1 MQMPTDNSFTI
12 LDLESIYRKVKYYFV
27 YGLPLDDNILIKKL
41 KWYSEDKIPQFEK
54 NRLQSPT
61 EQEFAKMEKF
71 ISVIN
76 SHDFYV
82 KADKELQ
89 GSFGKRHYIEKKT
102 YEIGQ
107 ELWQN
112 YLYTLYD
119 RGIDREYGEV
129 IAVERKKLR
138 SMKWLCNKL
147 INSNLGYLGSL
158 VWELSEIP
166 EQQCNAEKVDREDA
180 IEEGSLRA
188 AYKEMKTLSVL
199 EEDSIGRLRV
209 YKKSEVDHLCEF
221 ISSRTQIISAI
232 SFLDKFVPLSVL
244 GYLLRQRIMK
254 EDRKFEPFPIIIRG
268 LSPFIGLRYE
278 NIYRSV
284 KAASEKVSIKIGDK
298 KIYEPEIW
306 VSGQSFI
313 AKNEDIYI
321 SESKERQLKNEDE
334 GGIYQIEVYF
344 FWNSDTEYIEKR
356 ICECWIPIKTFY
368 EKEIK
373 LDYESPYYTNMR
385 KRKWNVQKATYHIPK
400 SDWPEFERWCDS
412 FGDFAVVLN
421 DKVKI
426 KTEIKNEIMEL
437 RDMPLIELEGKSL
450 GRKVIKDWKL
460 LSRYNSMAA
469 DKQLKTYPTKAE
481 WGWLAFVLEKFPN
494 FTKIFLSN
502 DVYVELKQMVEKL
515 VDGDNIFFKDGCG
528 GESWFDGQIYDIEST
543 AQAEKYRRILD
554 DIRNKRCCRSSSEKT
569 GIHHSIPY
577 VLDMNYNAFTRKAVN
592 EPFKIMVYDLEEKRS
607 CAVNYGDFYTTNE
620 GQRIIKEDLFS
631 LSERYYYICAYSVR
645 LEWNDSKKEG
655 KKSVSTQF
663 KKAYET
669 FRKSIR
675 QMDKRIRSQMEKM
688 FLNSFQFIYQY
699 LGEDETGLSKNEAEC
714 ETNGVPLFQN
724 KEIIYKTLILK
735 KMAKHTE
742 ILANGDFNQAL
753 LRIAEEDIKD
763 FIVGAGKFN
772 IRKDKKEK
780 AEVDIFCEKY
790 HFKDDVQKTG
800 EILTQNEAVFC
811 NELKK
816 CIAKFRLKPGCFTEK
831 NLDIL
836 YDYFREFHCFG
847 QYKEEAGKDEV
858 LFSVEY
864 PRFEFRRVHQIL
876 LALTSMI
883 DFDTVWPEETKKVLQ
898 KRLKGKE
905 KNRKE
910 LEKILSGAERD
921 GEAYTGEER

>member
-1 MQMPTDNSFTI
+1 MADYFY
-12 LDLESIYRKVKYYFV
+12 LGDLEKKYVYIKYFFVYELPFAKEIIQKLYSKGNQEFRKIWKILEENVDQITDDFVEASKDLAGTKVKRGYVPKNV
-27 YGLPLDDNILIKKL
+27 Y
-41 KWYSEDKIPQFEK
+41 E
-54 NRLQSPT
+54 R
-61 EQEFAKMEKF
+61 
-71 ISVIN
+71 
-76 SHDFYV
+76 
-82 KADKELQ
+82 
-89 GSFGKRHYIEKKT
+89 
-102 YEIGQ
+102 GQ

-112 YLYTLYD
+112 YLYTLRDKGKGYKNQTS
-119 RGIDREYGEV
+119 RAFEKRIRLYTYTKKLWEKLREYGSITGSGNE
-129 IAVERKKLR
+129 ILLEFPDLANFNETSTLKERDEEEENIHKAYEEIK
-138 SMKWLCNKL
+138 
-147 INSNLGYLGSL
+147 NSG
-158 VWELSEIP
+158 I
-166 EQQCNAEKVDREDA
+166 
-180 IEEGSLRA
+180 
-188 AYKEMKTLSVL
+188 L
-199 EEDSIGRLRV
+199 EERGKRLQV
-209 YKKSEVDHLCEF
+209 FKWEAMEDLVKF
-221 ISSRTQIISAI
+221 ICSKTKILEML
-232 SFLDKFVPLSVL
+232 SFFDKFMPLSVFGFL
-244 GYLLRQRIMK
+244 I
-254 EDRKFEPFPIIIRG
+254 RKRLQKNSEPVPIIVRG
-268 LSPFIGLRYE
+268 LSPFLGFQYE
-278 NIYRSV
+278 NIYRSII
-284 KAASEKVSIKIGDK
+284 AASEKVEIAIGDR
-298 KIYEPEIW
+298 KISKPELW
-306 VSGQSFI
+306 VGGKSFI
-313 AKNEDIYI
+313 SRNETIYI
-321 SESKERQLKNEDE
+321 GEQNSRIDNEKNSGRIIEAEICFLCNNKTPYIEERIKEMWIPRDVGKRGIEIKYDSPYYREANEDE
-334 GGIYQIEVYF
+334 WIIHRKKYCVPEAE
-344 FWNSDTEYIEKR
+344 WTEFI
-356 ICECWIPIKTFY
+356 
-368 EKEIK
+368 
-373 LDYESPYYTNMR
+373 
-385 KRKWNVQKATYHIPK
+385 
-400 SDWPEFERWCDS
+400 RWCDS
-412 FGDFAVVLN
+412 FGDFAILLEN
-421 DKVKI
+421 EGPYE
-426 KTEIKNEIMEL
+426 EINAEIEKL
-437 RDMPLIELEGKSL
+437 PIMPLIKLPDKNLNGKDIREKELFSK
-450 GRKVIKDWKL
+450 
-460 LSRYNSMAA
+460 YNSLASEK
-469 DKQLKTYPTKAE
+469 DLITYPTKAE
-481 WGWLAFVLEKFPN
+481 CGWLAFVLEKFPK
-494 FTKIFLSN
+494 FVQIFLTQQ
-502 DVYVELKQMVEKL
+502 VFEELKEK
-515 VDGDNIFFKDGCG
+515 VDKIIQGDNIFFKDGCG
-528 GESWFDGQIYDIEST
+528 GESWFDGQIYDIE
-543 AQAEKYRRILD
+543 APDQAEKYRRILD
-554 DIRNKRCCRSSSEKT
+554 DIRNKRCCRSNSEKT
-569 GIHHSIPY
+569 GIHYSIPY

-592 EPFKIMVYDLEEKRS
+592 EPFKIMVYDLKEKRS
-607 CAVNYGDFYTTNE
+607 CAVNYGSFYTTNE
-620 GQRIIKEDLFS
+620 GKQIIKEDLFP

-645 LEWNDSKKEG
+645 LEWRDSKAEG

-742 ILANGDFNQAL
+742 MLANGDFNQAL

>member
-1 MQMPTDNSFTI
+1 MPTDNSFTI
-12 LDLESIYRKVKYYFV
+12 LDLESVYRKVKYYFI
-27 YGLPLDDNILIKKL
+27 YGFPLDDNILIRKLGWYSPDKIQKL
-41 KWYSEDKIPQFEK
+41 KK

-71 ISVIN
+71 ISAIN

-119 RGIDREYGEV
+119 RGIDRKYGEV

-158 VWELSEIP
+158 VRELSEIP
-166 EQQCNAEKVDREDA
+166 EQLCNAEKVDREAA

-188 AYKEMKTLSVL
+188 AYKEMKTLSIL
-199 EEDSIGRLRV
+199 EEDSNGRLRV

-221 ISSRTQIISAI
+221 ISSRTQIVSAI

-254 EDRKFEPFPIIIRG
+254 EDRKFEPLPIIIRG

-421 DKVKI
+421 N
-426 KTEIKNEIMEL
+426 KTEL
-437 RDMPLIELEGKSL
+437 SALPLIELDEKSS
-450 GRKVIKDWKL
+450 GRKVIKDWEL
-460 LSRYNSMAA
+460 LSRYNSLAA
-469 DKQLKTYPTKAE
+469 DSQLKTYPTKAE

-494 FTKIFLSN
+494 FAKIFLS
-502 DVYVELKQMVEKL
+502 DDDYVELKRMVKEL
-515 VDGDNIFFKDGCG
+515 VDGDNIFFKDGRR
-528 GESWFDGQIYDIEST
+528 GESWFEGQIYDIDT
-543 AQAEKYRRILD
+543 LAQAKKYRRILD
-554 DIRNKRCCRSSSEKT
+554 DIRNKRCCQSKSERT
-569 GIHHSIPY
+569 GVHYSIPY
-577 VLDMNYNAFTRKAVN
+577 VLDMNYTAFTRKAVN
-592 EPFKIMVYDLEEKRS
+592 EPFVIMVYDLKEKRS
-607 CAVNYGDFYTTNE
+607 CAVQYKDFYTTD
-620 GQRIIKEDLFS
+620 GGRKEVQENLFT
-631 LSERYYYICAYSVR
+631 LCERYYYLCAYCVR
-645 LEWNDSKKEG
+645 LQWKTDNKNEERERNYAAEFVDAFE
-655 KKSVSTQF
+655 TF
-663 KKAYET
+663 KKAV
-669 FRKSIR
+669 KK
-675 QMDKRIRSQMEKM
+675 MDELLRTEMENV
-688 FLNSFQFIYQY
+688 LTNSFRYMYQY
-699 LGEDETGLSKNEAEC
+699 AVQNGQDKSVNDREREV
-714 ETNGVPLFQN
+714 NGVALFQDV
-724 KEIIYKTLILK
+724 EFFYKSRILK
-735 KMAKHTE
+735 KMTSK
-742 ILANGDFNQAL
+742 
-753 LRIAEEDIKD
+753 LRRLKQKKFQEDLMAIPEEDIKD
-763 FIVGAGKFN
+763 FIVGTGRFDS
-772 IRKDKKEK
+772 RLEKDKSDGKSQIEIFREK
-780 AEVDIFCEKY
+780 FGLTLK
-790 HFKDDVQKTG
+790 KDETFA
-800 EILTQNEAVFC
+800 QNEAVFC

-816 CIAKFRLKPGCFTEK
+816 CIVKFRLKKGCFTEK

-898 KRLKGKE
+898 KRLEGKE

-910 LEKILSGAERD
+910 LVKILSGAERD

>member
-27 YGLPLDDNILIKKL
+27 YGFPLDDNILIKKL

-71 ISVIN
+71 VNVIEC
-76 SHDFYV
+76 HDFYV
-82 KADKELQ
+82 KADKEFQ

-119 RGIDREYGEV
+119 RGTDRKYGKV
-129 IAVERKKLR
+129 IAAEGKKLR
-138 SMKWLCNKL
+138 SMKWLWSKL
-147 INSNLGYLGSL
+147 INSNSGYLRSL
-158 VWELSEIP
+158 EWELSEIL
-166 EQQCNAEKVDREDA
+166 EQLCSAEKADREAD
-180 IEEGSLRA
+180 IKVDSLQA
-188 AYKEMKTLSVL
+188 AYEELKTLSVL
-199 EEDSIGRLRV
+199 EEDSYGRLRV
-209 YKKSEVDHLCEF
+209 YKRSEIDHLCEF

-232 SFLDKFVPLSVL
+232 SFLDKFIPLSVL
-244 GYLLRQRIMK
+244 GYLLRQRIIK
-254 EDRKFEPFPIIIRG
+254 EDGKLEPLPIIIRG

-284 KAASEKVSIKIGDK
+284 KAAAEKVPIKIGDK

-313 AKNEDIYI
+313 ARNEDIYI
-321 SESKERQLKNEDE
+321 SESRERQLKAENE
-334 GGIYQIEVYF
+334 GSIYQIEVYF

-356 ICECWIPIKTFY
+356 ICECWIPIKTFH

-373 LDYESPYYTNMR
+373 LDYESPYYTNT
-385 KRKWNVQKATYHIPK
+385 RKWNVKKATYHIPK
-400 SDWPEFERWCDS
+400 SEWSEFERWCDS
-412 FGDFAVVLN
+412 FGDFAVRFY
-421 DKVKI
+421 
-426 KTEIKNEIMEL
+426 KTEL
-437 RDMPLIELEGKSL
+437 SVLPLIELDKKSL
-450 GRKVIKDWKL
+450 RRKVIKDWEL
-460 LSRYNSMAA
+460 LSRYNSLAA
-469 DKQLKTYPTKAE
+469 DSQLKTYPTKAE
-481 WGWLAFVLEKFPN
+481 WGWLAFALEKFPN

-502 DVYVELKQMVEKL
+502 DVYEELKTIVEKL

-528 GESWFDGQIYDIEST
+528 GESWFDGQIYDIESID
-543 AQAEKYRRILD
+543 QARKYQRILD
-554 DIRNKRCCRSSSEKT
+554 DIRNRRCCRSSSEKT
-569 GIHHSIPY
+569 GIHYSIPY

-620 GQRIIKEDLFS
+620 GQRIIQEDLFS
-631 LSERYYYICAYSVR
+631 FSERYYYICAYNVR

-655 KKSVSTQF
+655 KKSVTSQF
-663 KKAYET
+663 KKAYKT
-669 FRKSIR
+669 FQKSITQMDKSIR
-675 QMDKRIRSQMEKM
+675 AQMEKV

-699 LGEDETGLSKNEAEC
+699 LTEDEAGVSKNEAERK
-714 ETNGVPLFQN
+714 TNGVPLFQN

-735 KMAKHTE
+735 KMVKYTE
-742 ILANGDFNQAL
+742 WLANEGFVKDL

-763 FIVGAGKFN
+763 FIVGSGRFDV
-772 IRKDKKEK
+772 RKDRKEK
-780 AEVDIFCEKY
+780 AEADRFCEKY
-790 HFKDDVQKTG
+790 NLKDDVQKTG
-800 EILTQNEAVFC
+800 QILTKNEAVFS

-816 CIAKFRLKPGCFTEK
+816 CIVKFRLKKGFFTEK

-836 YDYFREFHCFG
+836 YDYFREFHCYG
-847 QYKEEAGKDEV
+847 QYKEDDKEGRERDEV

-883 DFDTVWPEETKKVLQ
+883 DFDTVCPGETRNVLTQ
-898 KRLKGKE
+898 RLEGKE

-910 LEKILSGAERD
+910 LVKILSGAERD
-921 GEAYTGEER
+921 GKAYAGEER

>member
-1 MQMPTDNSFTI
+1 MPTDNSFTI
-12 LDLESIYRKVKYYFV
+12 LDLESVYRKVKYYFI
-27 YGLPLDDNILIKKL
+27 YGFPLDDNILIRKLGWYSPDKIQKL
-41 KWYSEDKIPQFEK
+41 KK

-71 ISVIN
+71 ISAIN

-119 RGIDREYGEV
+119 RGIDRKYGEV

-158 VWELSEIP
+158 VRELSEIP
-166 EQQCNAEKVDREDA
+166 EQLCNAEKVDREAA

-188 AYKEMKTLSVL
+188 AYKEMKTLSIL
-199 EEDSIGRLRV
+199 EEDSNGRLRV

-221 ISSRTQIISAI
+221 ISSRTQIVSAI

-254 EDRKFEPFPIIIRG
+254 EDRKFEPLPIIIRG

-421 DKVKI
+421 N
-426 KTEIKNEIMEL
+426 KTEL
-437 RDMPLIELEGKSL
+437 SALPLIELDEKSS
-450 GRKVIKDWKL
+450 GRKVIKDWEL
-460 LSRYNSMAA
+460 LSRYNSLAA
-469 DKQLKTYPTKAE
+469 DSQLKTYPTKAE

-494 FTKIFLSN
+494 FAKIFLS
-502 DVYVELKQMVEKL
+502 DDDYVELKRMVKEL
-515 VDGDNIFFKDGCG
+515 VDGDNIFFKDGRR
-528 GESWFDGQIYDIEST
+528 GESWFEGQIYDIDT
-543 AQAEKYRRILD
+543 LAQAKKYRRILD
-554 DIRNKRCCRSSSEKT
+554 DIRNKRCCQSKSERT
-569 GIHHSIPY
+569 GVHYSIPY
-577 VLDMNYNAFTRKAVN
+577 VLDMNYTAFTRKAVN
-592 EPFKIMVYDLEEKRS
+592 EPFVIMVYDLKEKRS
-607 CAVNYGDFYTTNE
+607 CAVQYKDFYTTD
-620 GQRIIKEDLFS
+620 GGRKEVQENLFT
-631 LSERYYYICAYSVR
+631 LCERYYYLCAYCVR
-645 LEWNDSKKEG
+645 LQWKTDNKNEERERNYAAEFVDAFE
-655 KKSVSTQF
+655 TF
-663 KKAYET
+663 KKAV
-669 FRKSIR
+669 KK
-675 QMDKRIRSQMEKM
+675 MDELLRTEMENV
-688 FLNSFQFIYQY
+688 LTNSFRYMYQY
-699 LGEDETGLSKNEAEC
+699 AVQNGQDKSVNDREREV
-714 ETNGVPLFQN
+714 NGVALFQDV
-724 KEIIYKTLILK
+724 EFFYKSRILK
-735 KMAKHTE
+735 KMTSK
-742 ILANGDFNQAL
+742 
-753 LRIAEEDIKD
+753 LRRLKQKKFQEDLMAIPEEDIKD
-763 FIVGAGKFN
+763 FIVGTGRFDS
-772 IRKDKKEK
+772 RLEKDKSDGKSQIEIFREK
-780 AEVDIFCEKY
+780 FGLTLK
-790 HFKDDVQKTG
+790 KDETFA
-800 EILTQNEAVFC
+800 QNEAVFC

-816 CIAKFRLKPGCFTEK
+816 CIVKFRLKKGWFTEK

-898 KRLKGKE
+898 KRLEGKE

-910 LEKILSGAERD
+910 LVKILSGAERD

>member
-158 VWELSEIP
+158 VRELSEIP

-221 ISSRTQIISAI
+221 ISSRTQIVSAI

-254 EDRKFEPFPIIIRG
+254 EDRKFEPLPIIIRG

-421 DKVKI
+421 N
-426 KTEIKNEIMEL
+426 KTEL
-437 RDMPLIELEGKSL
+437 SALPLIELDEKSS
-450 GRKVIKDWKL
+450 GRKVIKDWEL
-460 LSRYNSMAA
+460 LSRYNSLAA
-469 DKQLKTYPTKAE
+469 DSQLKTYPTKAE

-494 FTKIFLSN
+494 FAKIFLS
-502 DVYVELKQMVEKL
+502 DDDYVELKRMVKEL
-515 VDGDNIFFKDGCG
+515 VDGDNIFFKDGRR
-528 GESWFDGQIYDIEST
+528 GESWFDGQIYDIDT
-543 AQAEKYRRILD
+543 PAQAKKYRRILD
-554 DIRNKRCCRSSSEKT
+554 DIRNKRCCQSKSERT
-569 GIHHSIPY
+569 GVHYSIPY
-577 VLDMNYNAFTRKAVN
+577 VLDMNYTAFTRKAVN
-592 EPFKIMVYDLEEKRS
+592 EPFVIMVYDLKEKRS
-607 CAVNYGDFYTTNE
+607 CAVQYKDFYTTD
-620 GQRIIKEDLFS
+620 GGRKEVQENLFT
-631 LSERYYYICAYSVR
+631 LCERYYYLCAYCVR
-645 LEWNDSKKEG
+645 LQWKTDNKNEERERNYAAEFVDAFE
-655 KKSVSTQF
+655 TF
-663 KKAYET
+663 KKAV
-669 FRKSIR
+669 KK
-675 QMDKRIRSQMEKM
+675 MDELLRTEMENV
-688 FLNSFQFIYQY
+688 LTNSFRYMYQY
-699 LGEDETGLSKNEAEC
+699 AVQNGQDKSVNDREREV
-714 ETNGVPLFQN
+714 NGVALFQDV
-724 KEIIYKTLILK
+724 EFFYKSRILK
-735 KMAKHTE
+735 KMTSK
-742 ILANGDFNQAL
+742 
-753 LRIAEEDIKD
+753 LRRLKQKKFQEDLMAIPEEDIKD
-763 FIVGAGKFN
+763 FIVGTGRFDS
-772 IRKDKKEK
+772 RLEKDKSDGKSQIEIFREK
-780 AEVDIFCEKY
+780 FGLTLK
-790 HFKDDVQKTG
+790 KDETFA
-800 EILTQNEAVFC
+800 QNEAVFC

-836 YDYFREFHCFG
+836 YNYFREFHCFG

-910 LEKILSGAERD
+910 LVKILSGAERD

>member
-27 YGLPLDDNILIKKL
+27 YGFPLDDNILIKKL

-71 ISVIN
+71 LSVIN

-107 ELWQN
+107 EFWQN

-119 RGIDREYGEV
+119 RGIDRKYGEV

-138 SMKWLCNKL
+138 AMKWLCNKL

-158 VWELSEIP
+158 VRKLSEILD
-166 EQQCNAEKVDREDA
+166 QQCNAEKVDREAA

-199 EEDSIGRLRV
+199 EEDSNGRLRV

-221 ISSRTQIISAI
+221 ISSRTQIISVI

-254 EDRKFEPFPIIIRG
+254 EDRKLEPLPIIIRG
-268 LSPFIGLRYE
+268 LSPFVGLRYE

-298 KIYEPEIW
+298 KIYEPEIG

-313 AKNEDIYI
+313 ARNEDIYI
-321 SESKERQLKNEDE
+321 SESKERQLKAEDE
-334 GGIYQIEVYF
+334 GSIYQIEVYF

-356 ICECWIPIKTFY
+356 ICECWIPIKTLY
-368 EKEIK
+368 KKEIE
-373 LDYESPYYTNMR
+373 LDYESPYYTNTK
-385 KRKWNVQKATYHIPK
+385 KRKWNVQKATYHIPV
-400 SDWPEFERWCDS
+400 SEWAEFERWCDS
-412 FGDFAVVLN
+412 FGDFAVRLY
-421 DKVKI
+421 
-426 KTEIKNEIMEL
+426 KTEL
-437 RDMPLIELEGKSL
+437 PALPLIELDKKSL

-460 LSRYNSMAA
+460 LSRYNSLAA
-469 DKQLKTYPTKAE
+469 DSQLKTYPTKAE
-481 WGWLAFVLEKFPN
+481 WGWLAFALEKFPN

-502 DVYVELKQMVEKL
+502 DDYEELKTMVEEL
-515 VDGDNIFFKDGCG
+515 VDGDNIFFKDGCS
-528 GESWFDGQIYDIEST
+528 GESWFDGQIYDIDAP

-569 GIHHSIPY
+569 GIHYSIPY

-607 CAVNYGDFYTTNE
+607 CAVNYGSFYTTNE
-620 GQRIIKEDLFS
+620 GKRIIKEDLFP

-645 LEWNDSKKEG
+645 LEWKDSKARG
-655 KKSVSTQF
+655 KKSVFSQF
-663 KKAYET
+663 KKVYEK
-669 FRKSIR
+669 FQKSIT
-675 QMDKRIRSQMEKM
+675 QMDKSIKVQMEKM
-688 FLNSFQFIYQY
+688 FLNTFQFIYQY
-699 LGEDETGLSKNEAEC
+699 LTEDEAGVSKNEAERK
-714 ETNGVPLFQN
+714 TNGVPLFQN

-735 KMAKHTE
+735 KMVKHTE
-742 ILANGDFNQAL
+742 WLADEGFSQDL

-763 FIVGAGKFN
+763 YIVGSGRFDV
-772 IRKDKKEK
+772 RKDRKEK
-780 AEVDIFCEKY
+780 ADVDRFCEKY
-790 HFKDDVQKTG
+790 NLKDDVQKTG
-800 EILTQNEAVFC
+800 QILTKNEAVFC

-816 CIAKFRLKPGCFTEK
+816 CIVKFRLKKGFFTEK

-836 YDYFREFHCFG
+836 YDYFREFHCYG
-847 QYKEEAGKDEV
+847 QYKKEDDKEGRERDEV

-876 LALTSMI
+876 LALSSMI
-883 DFDTVWPEETKKVLQ
+883 DFDTVWPEETKNVLQ
-898 KRLKGKE
+898 KRLEGKV
-905 KNRKE
+905 KNRQE
-910 LEKILSGAERD
+910 LEKILFGAERD

>member
-1 MQMPTDNSFTI
+1 MPTDNSFTI
-12 LDLESIYRKVKYYFV
+12 SDLESIYRKVKYYFV
-27 YGLPLDDNILIKKL
+27 YGFPLDDNILIKKL

-71 ISVIN
+71 INVIN

-119 RGIDREYGEV
+119 RGTDRKYGEV
-129 IAVERKKLR
+129 IAAERKKLR
-138 SMKWLCNKL
+138 SMKWLWSKL
-147 INSNLGYLGSL
+147 INSNSGYLRSL
-158 VWELSEIP
+158 VWELSEMP
-166 EQQCNAEKVDREDA
+166 EQLCSAEKADREAA

-188 AYKEMKTLSVL
+188 AYKEMKALSVL
-199 EEDSIGRLRV
+199 EEDSKGRLRV
-209 YKKSEVDHLCEF
+209 YKKSEVEDLCKF

-254 EDRKFEPFPIIIRG
+254 EDGKLEPLPIIIRG

-284 KAASEKVSIKIGDK
+284 KAASEKISIRIGDK

-313 AKNEDIYI
+313 ARNEDIYI
-321 SESKERQLKNEDE
+321 SESKGRQLKTEDE
-334 GGIYQIEVYF
+334 GSIYQIEVFF

-356 ICECWIPIKTFY
+356 ICECWIPIKTLY
-368 EKEIK
+368 KKEIK
-373 LDYESPYYTNMR
+373 LDYESPYYKNTK

-400 SDWPEFERWCDS
+400 SEWPEFERWCDS
-412 FGDFAVVLN
+412 FGDFAFVLN
-421 DKVKI
+421 N
-426 KTEIKNEIMEL
+426 KTEL
-437 RDMPLIELEGKSL
+437 SALPLIELDEKSL
-450 GRKVIKDWKL
+450 GRKVIKDWEL
-460 LSRYNSMAA
+460 LSRYNSLAA
-469 DKQLKTYPTKAE
+469 DSQLKTYPTKAE

-494 FTKIFLSN
+494 FTKVFLS
-502 DVYVELKQMVEKL
+502 DVVYAELKQMVKDI
-515 VDGDNIFFKDGCG
+515 VDNDNIFFKDRCS
-528 GESWFDGQIYDIEST
+528 GESWFDGQIYDIVSVD
-543 AQAEKYRRILD
+543 QAEKYRRILD
-554 DIRNKRCCRSSSEKT
+554 DIRNKRCCQSSSEKT
-569 GIHHSIPY
+569 GIHYSIPY
-577 VLDMNYNAFTRKAVN
+577 VLDMNYNAYTRKTVN

-607 CAVNYGDFYTTNE
+607 CAVNYGSFYTTNE
-620 GQRIIKEDLFS
+620 GKRIIKEDLFP

-645 LEWNDSKKEG
+645 LEWKDSKARG
-655 KKSVSTQF
+655 KKSVFSQF
-663 KKAYET
+663 KKVYEKFQKSIT
-669 FRKSIR
+669 QMDKSIR
-675 QMDKRIRSQMEKM
+675 VQMEKM
-688 FLNSFQFIYQY
+688 FLNTFQFIYQY
-699 LGEDETGLSKNEAEC
+699 LTEDEAGVSKNEAERK
-714 ETNGVPLFQN
+714 TNGVPLFQN

-735 KMAKHTE
+735 KMVKHTE
-742 ILANGDFNQAL
+742 WLADEGFSQDL

-763 FIVGAGKFN
+763 YIVGSGRFDV
-772 IRKDKKEK
+772 RKDRKEK
-780 AEVDIFCEKY
+780 ADVDRFCEKY
-790 HFKDDVQKTG
+790 NLKDDVQKTG
-800 EILTQNEAVFC
+800 QILTKNEAVFC

-816 CIAKFRLKPGCFTEK
+816 CIVKFRLKKGFFTEK

-836 YDYFREFHCFG
+836 YDYFREFHCYG
-847 QYKEEAGKDEV
+847 QYKKEDDKEGRERDEV

-876 LALTSMI
+876 LALSSMI
-883 DFDTVWPEETKKVLQ
+883 DFDTVWPEETKNVLQ
-898 KRLKGKE
+898 KRLEGKV
-905 KNRKE
+905 KNRQE
-910 LEKILSGAERD
+910 LEKILFGAERD

>member
-27 YGLPLDDNILIKKL
+27 YGFPLDDNILIKKL

-71 ISVIN
+71 VNVIEC
-76 SHDFYV
+76 HDFYA
-82 KADKELQ
+82 KADKEFQ
-89 GSFGKRHYIEKKT
+89 GSFGKRHYIGKKT
-102 YEIGQ
+102 YEVGQ
-107 ELWQN
+107 EFWQN

-119 RGIDREYGEV
+119 RGTDRKYGKV
-129 IAVERKKLR
+129 IAAERKKLR
-138 SMKWLCNKL
+138 SMKKLWGKL
-147 INSNLGYLGSL
+147 ISQGYLRSM

-166 EQQCNAEKVDREDA
+166 EQQDHNAEKENRDSLKEK
-180 IEEGSLRA
+180 GSLQA

-199 EEDSIGRLRV
+199 EEDSYGRLRV
-209 YKKSEVDHLCEF
+209 CKRSEADNVCKY
-221 ISSRTQIISAI
+221 ISSQTQIVSAI

-244 GYLLRQRIMK
+244 GYLIQQRIVK
-254 EDRKFEPFPIIIRG
+254 EEGKLAPPPIIIRG
-268 LSPFIGLRYE
+268 LSPFIGLQYE
-278 NIYRSV
+278 NIYRSI
-284 KAASEKVSIKIGDK
+284 KAASEKIPIRIGDK

-306 VSGQSFI
+306 VSGESFI
-313 AKNEDIYI
+313 GRNEYIYI
-321 SESKERQLKNEDE
+321 SESKERQLKAED
-334 GGIYQIEVYF
+334 GGSIYQIEVYF
-344 FWNSDTEYIEKR
+344 FWNRNTEYIERR
-356 ICECWIPIKTFY
+356 IWERWTPIKNY
-368 EKEIK
+368 YMRKIK
-373 LDYESPYYTNMR
+373 FDYESPYYTNT
-385 KRKWNVQKATYHIPK
+385 KTSKWNVQKATYHIAK
-400 SDWPEFERWCDS
+400 SEWPEFERWCDS

-421 DKVKI
+421 NKVEI
-426 KTEIKNEIMEL
+426 KTKVMEL
-437 RDMPLIELEGKSL
+437 PTIPLIELDEKSM

-494 FTKIFLSN
+494 FTKIFLSD
-502 DVYVELKQMVEKL
+502 DVYEKLKRMVEDL
-515 VDGDNIFFKDGCG
+515 VDGDNIFYKDRSS
-528 GESWFDGQIYDIEST
+528 GESWFDGQIYDLVS
-543 AQAEKYRRILD
+543 ANQAEKYRKILD

-569 GIHHSIPY
+569 GIHYSIPY

-607 CAVNYGDFYTTNE
+607 CAVNYGSFYTTNE
-620 GQRIIKEDLFS
+620 GKRIIKEDLFP

-645 LEWNDSKKEG
+645 LEWKDSKAEG
-655 KKSVSTQF
+655 KKSVSSQF

-669 FRKSIR
+669 FQKSIN
-675 QMDKRIRSQMEKM
+675 QMDISIRSQMETM

-699 LGEDETGLSKNEAEC
+699 LDEDEAGISKNESER
-714 ETNGVPLFQN
+714 EVNGVPLFQN

-735 KMAKHTE
+735 KMEEHTE
-742 ILANGDFNQAL
+742 QLADKEFRQAL

-763 FIVGAGKFN
+763 FIVGAGEFN

-780 AEVDIFCEKY
+780 AEVDFFCEKY
-790 HFKDDVQKTG
+790 QFKDDVQKTG

-847 QYKEEAGKDEV
+847 QYKEEVGRDEV

-876 LALTSMI
+876 LALSSMI
-883 DFDTVWPEETKKVLQ
+883 DFDTVWPEETKNVLQ
-898 KRLKGKE
+898 KRLEGKV
-905 KNRKE
+905 KNRQE
-910 LEKILSGAERD
+910 LEKILFGAERD